1 MTVVAKCKII
11 SRCPHLSPLQFRFL
25 EFLSVFG
32 HCQCVD
38 HVLYVAAE
46 EPLQVVGR
54 ISDTVVGDSSL
65 REVVCRIFALRSPV
79 ETSERLR
86 LEMSSTY
93 F

>member
-1 MTVVAKCKII
+1 MMIVAKCKII

-46 EPLQVVGR
+46 EPCKSWVVYPIRWSVTLPCGKLY
-54 ISDTVVGDSSL
+54 V
-65 REVVCRIFALRSPV
+65 RIFALRSPV